1 MKTSARKAKGRR
13 GKDMRTRIECFSRL
27 VLRLGQEKREL
38 ERRLDR
44 EKSRADGA
52 ERDAARARQR
62 VVMECGVEERSNY
75 AGPYYQ
81 VCLNY
86 DAMHLIKTRGVD
98 IERFNRVISFHMM
111 RAAEAAIEEA
121 GMPNLV
127 RRSS

>member
-27 VLRLGQEKREL
+27 VLRLGEEKREL
-38 ERRLDR
+38 ERKFDR

-52 ERDAARARQR
+52 EREAAEMRKRI
-62 VVMECGVEERSNY
+62 VMECSTDERS
-75 AGPYYQ
+75 GPEGPIYQ
-81 VCLNY
+81 LSFSY
-86 DAMHLIKTRGVD
+86 DAGYLHKYRGVD
-98 IERFNRVISFHMM
+98 IEKLNSVLRFHFN

-121 GMPNLV
+121 GRPNLV